1 MRDTE
6 VKRQELRATTA
17 PWRGPRLAHHG
28 GVSRTLDRKL
38 LRDLARLKGQVATIA
53 LVVACGVASFVALR
67 GTYTSIEHSRAAFYD
82 RQRFADVFVH
92 VERAPASVR
101 SALEKVDGV
110 ATIDVRVVEVATIL
124 LAEDPLPIPA
134 RVISLSERLN
144 VLRLRAGRPPGHGH
158 AAEVVVLHQFAEA
171 RRLHPGD
178 PIAAVVNGRRRDLR
192 VVGTADSPEFVFAVA
207 AGAMAPDPDRFAVLW
222 MDADAVAEA
231 FTMEGA
237 FNDVALTL
245 QPGEPAAATIAA
257 VDRLLAP
264 YGTDG
269 AYGRDQQPSN
279 RSLEGELGQL
289 YSLASVLPLVF
300 LSVAALLVHVVL
312 SRLVFLQQ
320 QEIAM
325 LKAVGYSNRQVGAHF
340 LTLVLIVGGLG
351 ALVGVALGR
360 VFGGLMVGLYT
371 QYFKLPELRFQLDV
385 GAAAAAALISF
396 AAAAAGAFGAV
407 RRAVRMPPAE
417 AMRPQ
422 SPSRYSR
429 SIVDRLGLARA
440 LGPVAHMVVRELE
453 RRPVRTLLSVLAV
466 AASTGLAVVG
476 GWYYD
481 GVEALVETQFMS
493 AMRED
498 LAVAFVKP
506 RSDRSVRELGH
517 LPGVA
522 SVEGLRAVPVRF
534 RAGHRS
540 RDGLVWA
547 YAAGQE
553 MRQVRDQSGRRIPL
567 PPDGVVVS
575 EVLARI
581 LDVDVGGT
589 IDIEVREGERA
600 TRPVVVTGLVSDA
613 YGLNGHMTAEAL
625 RATLGEEPL
634 ASMALLRID
643 AAAQDDVNR
652 RLKDTPAVA
661 DVVRKARLLQRF
673 RDQTAGTILTMAM
686 IVWAFAAT
694 ITVGVVYNNARIALA
709 MRSRDLA
716 SLRVLGFT
724 RREISAVLLGEMA
737 VQVLLAV
744 PIGLVMGLGIVH
756 ALASTVDPETWR
768 MPVTLTA
775 KSYASAAVVT
785 LGAGLAAA
793 LFVRRRL
800 DRLDLLA
807 VLKARD

>member
-1 MRDTE
+1 M
-6 VKRQELRATTA
+6 A
-17 PWRGPRLAHHG
+17 
-28 GVSRTLDRKL
+28 RTLDRKL
-38 LRDLARLKGQVATIA
+38 IRDLARLKGQVATIA

-67 GTYTSIEHSRAAFYD
+67 GTYTSIDRSRTAFYE

-101 SALEKVDGV
+101 EALSKIDGV
-110 ATIDVRVVEVATIL
+110 ATVDVRVVEVATIL
-124 LAEDPLPIPA
+124 LADDPLPIPA
-134 RVISLSERLN
+134 RVVSMSERLN
-144 VLRLRAGRPPGHGH
+144 AVRLHSGRPPARGH
-158 AAEVVVLHQFAEA
+158 AGEVVALRQFAEA
-171 RRLHPGD
+171 RDLHPGD
-178 PIAAVVNGRRRDLR
+178 RLVAVVNGRQRDLR
-192 VVGTADSPEFVFAVA
+192 IVGTADSPEFVFAVA

-222 MDADAVAEA
+222 MDADAVAQA
-231 FTMEGA
+231 FAMEGA
-237 FNDVALTL
+237 FNDVILTL
-245 QPGEPAAATIAA
+245 QPGAPPAATIAA
-257 VDRLLAP
+257 ADRLLAP

-269 AYGRDQQPSN
+269 AYGRDQQPSH

-289 YSLASVLPLVF
+289 YSLANVLPLVF
-300 LSVAALLVHVVL
+300 LAVAALLVHVVL
-312 SRLVFLQQ
+312 SRLVYLQQ

-325 LKAVGYSNRQVGAHF
+325 LKAVGYSDGQVGAHF
-340 LTLVLIVGGLG
+340 LALVLIVGGLG
-351 ALVGVALGR
+351 ALAGVVLGR

-371 QYFKLPELRFQLDV
+371 HYFKLPGLRFELDV

-422 SPSRYSR
+422 PPTRYSR

-453 RRPVRTLLSVLAV
+453 RHPVRTLMSVLAV

-481 GVEALVETQFMS
+481 GVEALIDTQFVA

-517 LPGVA
+517 LPGVD
-522 SVEGLRAVPVRF
+522 SVEALRAVPVRF

-540 RDGLVWA
+540 RDGVVWGHPPA
-547 YAAGQE
+547 ME

-567 PPDGVVVS
+567 PPAGVVLS
-575 EVLARI
+575 DVLARI
-581 LDVDVGGT
+581 LHVDVGGT
-589 IDIEVREGERA
+589 VDIEVREGERA
-600 TRPVVVTGLVSDA
+600 TRSVIVTGLVSDA
-613 YGLNGHMTAEAL
+613 YGLNGHMTADAL
-625 RATLGEEPL
+625 RATLGEQPL

-643 AAAQDDVNR
+643 PAAEDGVNR

-709 MRSRDLA
+709 LRSRDLA
-716 SLRVLGFT
+716 SLRVLGFS

-737 VQVLLAV
+737 VQVVLAV
-744 PIGLVMGLGIVH
+744 PIGLMMGLGLVH
-756 ALASTVDPETWR
+756 ALAATVDPETWR
-768 MPVTLTA
+768 MPVMLTA

-785 LGAGLAAA
+785 LAAGLATA
-793 LFVRRRL
+793 LVVRRRL
-800 DRLDLLA
+800 DRLDLVA